1 MGLKRNI
8 WMGIH
13 LGYVNRLVLLIIF
26 FSGADRMY
34 GILAYLDRQTEE
46 KLVEIRQGM
55 NTAGI
60 AESAIKPHVTIAVH
74 NELEVAAFK
83 KELTDF
89 FMNESPVPLFF
100 PSLGMF
106 LNSGTLYAAPT
117 KDPVLTDFHS
127 RYHERFKG
135 IIDPE
140 SLYAPSKWVPHCTIA
155 SHLSHEKLVEAFDW
169 TVKKLEP
176 FSARIEGIAL
186 LELVFDGDVCTDAKE
201 IFTVD
206 LKKI

>member
-1 MGLKRNI
+1 M
-8 WMGIH
+8 
-13 LGYVNRLVLLIIF
+13 
-26 FSGADRMY
+26 MY

-46 KLVEIRQGM
+46 KIDGLRQGI

-60 AESAIKPHVTIAVH
+60 AEYGIKPHVTIAVH

-83 KELTDF
+83 KEMEEY

-117 KDPVLTDFHS
+117 KDPILTDFHS
-127 RYHERFKG
+127 RYHERFKR

-140 SLYAPSKWVPHCTIA
+140 SLYAQSKWVPHCTIA
-155 SHLSHEKLVEAFDW
+155 IHLSHEKLVEAFDW
-169 TVKKLEP
+169 SVKSLEP
-176 FSARIEGIAL
+176 FSARIESIAL
-186 LELVFDGDVCTDAKE
+186 LELVFDGDVCRDVKE